1 MAETDEKGSS
11 AWDKVPPWDG
21 NPAGFRAFKR
31 EMGWWQVF
39 LDIGSDMVGQVLF
52 AQGAGKVKDI
62 RVSTGHPRF
71 VELIPIQ
78 VTR

>member
-1 MAETDEKGSS
+1 M
-11 AWDKVPPWDG
+11 
-21 NPAGFRAFKR
+21 
-31 EMGWWQVF
+31 
-39 LDIGSDMVGQVLF
+39 DIGSDMVGQVLF

-78 VTR
+78 VRR